1 MRSYCIEAIRN
12 FLSIHNL
19 IEVHSPILSPM
30 LIPER
35 HIEVYEVAEQKKIYY
50 LTPSPEIYLKQILA
64 KLSQDSAM
72 YEHMKGIYE
81 ITHSFR
87 KMEQESSIHQKEFL
101 MLEYYYLATS
111 TQQMQDIT
119 IDMLYQCVHYMEAE
133 K

>member
-1 MRSYCIEAIRN
+1 
-12 FLSIHNL
+12 
-19 IEVHSPILSPM
+19 
-30 LIPER
+30 
-35 HIEVYEVAEQKKIYY
+35 
-50 LTPSPEIYLKQILA
+50 
-64 KLSQDSAM
+64 M

-119 IDMLYQCVHYMEAE
+119 IDMLYQCVHYMEE
-133 K
+133 KNKDLQLFTLKEIEHMQSLLKNIVSLSLEQAFSTYNNFNYSNFSKM